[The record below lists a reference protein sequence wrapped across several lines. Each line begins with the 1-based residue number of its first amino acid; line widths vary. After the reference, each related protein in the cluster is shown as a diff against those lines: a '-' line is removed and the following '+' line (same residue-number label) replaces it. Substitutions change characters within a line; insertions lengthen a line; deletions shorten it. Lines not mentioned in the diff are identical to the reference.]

1 MDFVPWSRQCN
12 AIQCINPLTNLFLW
26 TMYLSIQGNGDVS
39 QKLSGVQFNSI
50 HEMSDLWRNQHSQ
63 WVRHANIHL
72 KNYLQ
77 LSLKGC
83 EWNGIISTQHCGN
96 IRSTAC
102 TFVQRD
108 VWEPEASLR
117 IRTWCW
123 KRNSKNSIWLRQTN
137 QIWVYVLK
145 NTQNNSIQFRC
156 ITSSLLVVKC
166 LKQTLSLHHN
176 WGIFPA
182 PVTFCIYG
190 CS

>member
-1 MDFVPWSRQCN
+1 METSLKNCPV
-12 AIQCINPLTNLFLW
+12 
-26 TMYLSIQGNGDVS
+26 YS
-39 QKLSGVQFNSI
+39 QTPSMKWVTYGKTSQL
-50 HEMSDLWRNQHSQ
+50 SQ

-83 EWNGIISTQHCGN
+83 VWNGIISTQHCSN

-123 KRNSKNSIWLRQTN
+123 KRNSRNSIWL
-137 QIWVYVLK
+137 
-145 NTQNNSIQFRC
+145 NTQHNSIKFRC

-182 PVTFCIYG
+182 PVTFCIYV

>member
-1 MDFVPWSRQCN
+1 MDFVPWSKQCN

-26 TMYLSIQGNGDVS
+26 TMYLSIQGNGDVCPVYS
-39 QKLSGVQFNSI
+39 QTPSMK
-50 HEMSDLWRNQHSQ
+50 
-63 WVRHANIHL
+63 WVTYGEISSVSE
-72 KNYLQ
+72 YLQ

-108 VWEPEASLR
+108 VWEPEASLK

-137 QIWVYVLK
+137 QIWVYVFK

-182 PVTFCIYG
+182 PVTFCIYV

>member
-1 MDFVPWSRQCN
+1 MDYVFINTRQ
-12 AIQCINPLTNLFLW
+12 W
-26 TMYLSIQGNGDVS
+26 RR
-39 QKLSGVQFNSI
+39 LSGVQSNSI
-50 HEMSDLWRNQHSQ
+50 HEMSDLWRNQLSQ

-77 LSLKGC
+77 LNLKGC

-108 VWEPEASLR
+108 VWEPEASLK

-137 QIWVYVLK
+137 QIWVYVFK

-182 PVTFCIYG
+182 PVTFCIYV